1 MPIAALSGEDP
12 REVGPYVIEGRL
24 GSGGMGSVY
33 LGRPRTGRPVAVKL
47 VHPGLAGDAEFR
59 TRFRREV
66 AAARRVGG
74 FWAAQVVDADPDA
87 ERPWMATAYVA
98 GPSLEDAVGQEGAL
112 PMSVVR
118 TLGATLAEGLSAIHA
133 QGLVHRDLKPSNILL
148 ADDGPR
154 VVDFGIALEHDA
166 TSLTHQGS
174 IGTAPYMSPE
184 QVRGLDV
191 TPASDVFSLGSVLVF
206 ACTGRSPFGGG
217 AAEDVARRVV
227 RDEPDLAGV
236 PSGLRGLVEAC
247 LAKEPADRPAPSDV
261 VDRLASAT
269 GGGWELPAGVVAMIA
284 ERAAEVGGVEAGV
297 VSVSPHDPAATE
309 RIEAPGTGRLP
320 AGTAPVGAAPAG
332 TTPAGTTPAAAGA
345 VGTGTASSGEG
356 PGVGRRAWWRT
367 PAALWTGVGVAA
379 VVVGVAGALA
389 FTRGFSGQAGGGAD
403 LVPEPSSVGNMQ
415 LTVPDET
422 HEVTLEVTATGED
435 ADSTALGVRYD
446 GRLGPA
452 GLADSFRNV
461 EDITDMDLDK
471 MYTEIELPWSRTIT
485 AKGAV
490 EGAHITLSAEAGWK
504 DRTAM
509 LVDGADIAV
518 SCRILID
525 GEVVAE
531 EAGQVNVGCMLVSEE
546 IQEQMD
552 KIREDSE
559 KLYEE
564 QSKEQRERLDDMPE
578 PGTPEYDEYLRNLL
592 DSVDDLQ
599 NGNG

>member
-47 VHPGLAGDAEFR
+47 IHPSLAGDAEFR

-112 PMSVVR
+112 PLSVVR
-118 TLGATLAEGLSAIHA
+118 TLGATLAEGLSAIHD
-133 QGLVHRDLKPSNILL
+133 QGLVHRDLKPSNVLL

-191 TPASDVFSLGSVLVF
+191 TPASDVFSLGSVLAF

-236 PSGLRGLVEAC
+236 PSGLRALVEAC
-247 LAKEPADRPAPSDV
+247 LAKEPGDRPAPSDV

-284 ERAAEVGGVEAGV
+284 ERSAEVGGAEAGV

-309 RIEAPGTGRLP
+309 RIEAPGTSRVPVGARIP
-320 AGTAPVGAAPAG
+320 AGTVPVGAD
-332 TTPAGTTPAAAGA
+332 AAAA
-345 VGTGTASSGEG
+345 GTASSGEG
-356 PGVGRRAWWRT
+356 PGSGRRAWWRT

-379 VVVGVAGALA
+379 VVVGVVGALT
-389 FTRGFSGQAGGGAD
+389 FTRGFGPGVAGGGAD
-403 LVPEPSSVGNMQ
+403 LVPTPSSVGNMQ

-422 HEVTLEVTATGED
+422 HEVTLEVTATGKD
-435 ADSTALGVRYD
+435 ADSTAVGVRYD

-452 GLADSFRNV
+452 GLADSFRSA
-461 EDITDMDLDK
+461 EDVMETDPDK

-490 EGAHITLSAEAGWK
+490 EGANITLSAEAGWT

-509 LVDGADIAV
+509 LVGNADIAV

-525 GEVVAE
+525 GEVVSE
-531 EAGQVNVGCMLVSEE
+531 EAGKVNVGCMLLPDHL
-546 IQEQMD
+546 QEQMD
-552 KIREDSE
+552 KMLADSE
-559 KLYEE
+559 EQQEEYEKQYEE
-564 QSKEQRERLDDMPE
+564 QMADLPE
-578 PGTPEYDEYLRNLL
+578 PGTPEYTEWLENLMGKATQAPGG
-592 DSVDDLQ
+592 D
-599 NGNG
+599 G

>member
-1 MPIAALSGEDP
+1 MPVAALSGEDP

-47 VHPGLAGDAEFR
+47 IHPDLAADAEFR

-112 PMSVVR
+112 PLSVVR
-118 TLGATLAEGLSAIHA
+118 TLGATLAEGLAAIHD

-154 VVDFGIALEHDA
+154 VVDFGIAQERDA

-206 ACTGRSPFGGG
+206 ACTGRGPFGGG

-284 ERAAEVGGVEAGV
+284 ERAAEVGGAEAGV
-297 VSVSPHDPAATE
+297 VTVSPHDPAATE
-309 RIEAPGTGRLP
+309 RIEAPGTSRVP
-320 AGTAPVGAAPAG
+320 AGTAS
-332 TTPAGTTPAAAGA
+332 AGA
-345 VGTGTASSGEG
+345 VPVGSA
-356 PGVGRRAWWRT
+356 GVGAGASGAERRAWWRT

-379 VVVGVAGALA
+379 VVIGVAGALV
-389 FTRGFSGQAGGGAD
+389 FTRGFGGQGGGGAEAGP
-403 LVPEPSSVGNMQ
+403 LPSSVGNMS

-422 HEVTLEVTATGED
+422 HEVTLEVTATGKD
-435 ADSTALGVRYD
+435 AGKIPVGMRYD

-452 GLADSFRNV
+452 GLADSFRSG
-461 EDITDMDLDK
+461 EGIMETDPDK
-471 MYTEIELPWSRTIT
+471 MYTEVEVPWSKTIT
-485 AKGAV
+485 AQGTVDGAN
-490 EGAHITLSAEAGWK
+490 ISLSAEAGWQ
-504 DRTAM
+504 DRVEMALGDT
-509 LVDGADIAV
+509 DIAV

-525 GEVVAE
+525 GEVVVE
-531 EAGQVNVGCMLVSEE
+531 KAGQVNVGCMLLPDEMQAMIDEMQEDYAEQSAEQQE
-546 IQEQMD
+546 KYQEQMD
-552 KIREDSE
+552 Q
-559 KLYEE
+559 L
-564 QSKEQRERLDDMPE
+564 PE
-578 PGTPEYDEYLRNLL
+578 PGTPEYEEYLRNLM
-592 DSVDDLQ
+592 DKVGDAQ
-599 NGNG
+599 KGGG

>member
-47 VHPGLAGDAEFR
+47 IHPALAGDAEFR

-112 PMSVVR
+112 PLSVVR
-118 TLGATLAEGLSAIHA
+118 TLGATLAEGLGAIHD

-154 VVDFGIALEHDA
+154 VVDFGIAQERDA

-191 TPASDVFSLGSVLVF
+191 TAASDVFSLGSVLVF

-284 ERAAEVGGVEAGV
+284 ERAAEVGGAEAGV
-297 VSVSPHDPAATE
+297 VSVSSHDPAATE
-309 RIEAPGTGRLP
+309 RIETPGTNRV
-320 AGTAPVGAAPAG
+320 PVG
-332 TTPAGTTPAAAGA
+332 TTPAGTTAADAVRVGTVGVSAGA
-345 VGTGTASSGEG
+345 
-356 PGVGRRAWWRT
+356 PGSEDRPWWRT

-379 VVVGVAGALA
+379 VVVGVAGALSV
-389 FTRGFSGQAGGGAD
+389 TRGFGGGAGGGAD
-403 LVPEPSSVGNMQ
+403 LVPPPSSVGNMQ

-422 HEVTLEVTATGED
+422 HEITLEVTATGKD
-435 ADSTALGVRYD
+435 AGRIPVGMRYD

-452 GLADSFRNV
+452 GLADSFRSA
-461 EDITDMDLDK
+461 EDVMEMDLDK
-471 MYTEIELPWSRTIT
+471 MYTEIEVPWSKTIT
-485 AKGAV
+485 AQGTVDGAN
-490 EGAHITLSAEAGWK
+490 ITLSAEAGWQNRAEMTLG
-504 DRTAM
+504 DN
-509 LVDGADIAV
+509 DIAV

-525 GEVVAE
+525 GKPVVE
-531 EAGQVNVGCMLVSEE
+531 EAGKVNVGCMLLPDELQAMMDEAKKDAADQSAEQQKKFEE
-546 IQEQMD
+546 QYQEQ
-552 KIREDSE
+552 
-559 KLYEE
+559 
-564 QSKEQRERLDDMPE
+564 LDELPE
-578 PGTPEYDEYLRNLL
+578 PGTPEYDEWLEKLL
-592 DSVDDLQ
+592 GQ
-599 NGNG
+599 ATEGNG

>member
-1 MPIAALSGEDP
+1 VPIAALSGEDP

-47 VHPGLAGDAEFR
+47 IHPDLAGDAEFR

-112 PMSVVR
+112 PLTVVR
-118 TLGATLAEGLSAIHA
+118 TLCATLAEGLVAIHD

-154 VVDFGIALEHDA
+154 VVDFGIALERDA

-227 RDEPDLAGV
+227 REEPDLAGV

-261 VDRLASAT
+261 VDRLASTT

-284 ERAAEVGGVEAGV
+284 ERSAEVGGAEAGV

-309 RIEAPGTGRLP
+309 RIEAPDTSRVPVGTTS
-320 AGTAPVGAAPAG
+320 AGTAGAAAGTSG
-332 TTPAGTTPAAAGA
+332 TTPRP
-345 VGTGTASSGEG
+345 
-356 PGVGRRAWWRT
+356 AWWRT
-367 PAALWTGVGVAA
+367 PAAVWTGVGVAA
-379 VVVGVAGALA
+379 VVVGVVAGLA
-389 FTRGFSGQAGGGAD
+389 FTRGFGPGEAGGGAQGGP
-403 LVPEPSSVGNMQ
+403 LPSSVGNMP

-422 HEVTLEVTATGED
+422 HEVTLEVTATGKD
-435 ADSTALGVRYD
+435 AGKIPVGMRYD

-452 GLADSFRNV
+452 GLADSFRSA
-461 EDITDMDLDK
+461 EDIMEMDPDK
-471 MYTEIELPWSRTIT
+471 MYTEVEVPWSKTIT
-485 AKGAV
+485 AQGTVDGAN
-490 EGAHITLSAEAGWK
+490 ISLSAEAGWQ
-504 DRTAM
+504 DRVEMT
-509 LVDGADIAV
+509 LGDTDIAV

-525 GEVVAE
+525 GEVVVE
-531 EAGQVNVGCMLVSEE
+531 KAGQVNVGCMLLPDEMQAMIDEMQEE
-546 IQEQMD
+546 YAEQGAEQQKKYQEQMD
-552 KIREDSE
+552 E
-559 KLYEE
+559 L
-564 QSKEQRERLDDMPE
+564 PE
-578 PGTPEYDEYLRNLL
+578 PGSPEYEEYLRNLM
-592 DSVDDLQ
+592 DKVGDAQ
-599 NGNG
+599 GGNG

>member
-47 VHPGLAGDAEFR
+47 IHPDLAGDAEFR

-98 GPSLEDAVGQEGAL
+98 GPSLADAVGQEGAL
-112 PMSVVR
+112 PLSVVR
-118 TLGATLAEGLSAIHA
+118 TLGATLAEGLGAIHD

-154 VVDFGIALEHDA
+154 VVDFGIAQERDA

-247 LAKEPADRPAPSDV
+247 LAKEPAARPAPSDV

-284 ERAAEVGGVEAGV
+284 ERAAEVGGAEAGV

-309 RIEAPGTGRLP
+309 RIVAPGTSRVPTGRTP
-320 AGTAPVGAAPAG
+320 AGTPTAAAPVGAG
-332 TTPAGTTPAAAGA
+332 VVGAGA
-345 VGTGTASSGEG
+345 SGA
-356 PGVGRRAWWRT
+356 GRRAWWRS

-389 FTRGFSGQAGGGAD
+389 VTRGFGGGSGGDAD
-403 LVPEPSSVGNMQ
+403 LVPAPSSVGNMQ

-422 HEVTLEVTATGED
+422 HEVTLEVTATGKD
-435 ADSTALGVRYD
+435 AGRIPVGMRYD

-452 GLADSFRNV
+452 GLADSFRSG
-461 EDITDMDLDK
+461 EGIMETDLDK
-471 MYTEIELPWSRTIT
+471 MYTEVEVPWSKTIT
-485 AKGAV
+485 AQGTVDGAN
-490 EGAHITLSAEAGWK
+490 ITLSAEAGWQ
-504 DRTAM
+504 DRAEMT
-509 LVDGADIAV
+509 LGDTDIAV

-525 GEVVAE
+525 GEVVVE
-531 EAGQVNVGCMLVSEE
+531 KAGQVNVGCMLLPDELQAMVDEMQEGYAEQSAEQQKE
-546 IQEQMD
+546 YQEQMD
-552 KIREDSE
+552 K
-559 KLYEE
+559 L
-564 QSKEQRERLDDMPE
+564 PE
-578 PGTPEYDEYLRNLL
+578 PGTPEYEEYLRTLM
-592 DSVDDLQ
+592 DKVGDAQ
-599 NGNG
+599 RGNG